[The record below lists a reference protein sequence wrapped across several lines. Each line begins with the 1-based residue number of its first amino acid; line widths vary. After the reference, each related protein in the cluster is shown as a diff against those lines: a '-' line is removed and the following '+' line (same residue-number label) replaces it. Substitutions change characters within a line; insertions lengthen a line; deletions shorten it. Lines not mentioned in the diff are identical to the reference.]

1 MTNFPK
7 FIPHKASKKDNID
20 QFLLQVQMRIVVA
33 DNGYSHFLQ
42 GSQED
47 PKMVIQDVTIQV
59 EAVND
64 MPYLSWLHLPPK
76 AGSWDA
82 GGLPMRSPICGSPCC
97 CNI

>member
-1 MTNFPK
+1 MIKPSKPMKSTRGGLGSGL
-7 FIPHKASKKDNID
+7 AS
-20 QFLLQVQMRIVVA
+20 QVQMRIVVA
-33 DNGYSHFLQ
+33 DNGYTNFLQ

-76 AGSWDA
+76 DGNLW
-82 GGLPMRSPICGSPCC
+82 GRSSKK
-97 CNI
+97 

>member
-1 MTNFPK
+1 MIKPSKTMK
-7 FIPHKASKKDNID
+7 STWSGLGSGIAS
-20 QFLLQVQMRIVVA
+20 QVQMRIVVA
-33 DNGYSHFLQ
+33 DNGYTNFLQ

-76 AGSWDA
+76 DGNPWGRRARNSG
-82 GGLPMRSPICGSPCC
+82 MI
-97 CNI
+97 